1 MRSCKEV
8 VRERIEELCEGIK
21 EEVAGEFRLELIKK
35 WANEIDNQCDVIRW
49 DKDYESDSTRD

>member
-21 EEVAGEFRLELIKK
+21 EEVAGEFRLELIQK
-35 WANEIDNQCDVIRW
+35 WANEIANQ
-49 DKDYESDSTRD
+49 